1 MTPLTDT
8 ILTPKMIWDYFGAI
22 NSCYFIFGLV
32 MNKEYALLWAVLGL
46 ILGRTD
52 IFRFVT

>member
-32 MNKEYALLWAVLGL
+32 MNQEYALL
-46 ILGRTD
+46 
-52 IFRFVT
+52 